1 VAGLVTTQ
9 GHKIL
14 EDESGVSHRHQIS
27 DVEGLQAELDS
38 GGGGGNGLSAYE
50 VAVANGF
57 VGTEAEWLSSL
68 VGPQGPAGADGE
80 PGIPGADGAQGIQ
93 GPAGADGAQGP
104 QGLPGDDG
112 AQGPQGI
119 QGIQGVKGDTGDT
132 GPQGPAGADGAG
144 APIKAGL
151 VNLTAGGTANVV
163 FASPFASVPVV
174 VITAQFA
181 NADTSCTYSARNVTA
196 NGFTAGGTGNP
207 AGVVGWIATTAGNT

>member
-1 VAGLVTTQ
+1 VARWLGKVEDGQYLKKEGGRFVGAPAPAGQ
-9 GHKIL
+9 GTG
-14 EDESGVSHRHQIS
+14 E
-27 DVEGLQAELDS
+27 
-38 GGGGGNGLSAYE
+38 NGLSAYQ
-50 VAVANGF
+50 VAVANGYL
-57 VGTEAEWLSSL
+57 GTEQEWLASL
-68 VGPQGPAGADGE
+68 VGPQGPSGADGE
-80 PGIPGADGAQGIQ
+80 QGIPGADGA
-93 GPAGADGAQGP
+93 AGAAGA
-104 QGLPGDDG
+104 DG

-144 APIKAGL
+144 APIKAGT

-207 AGVVGWIATTAGNT
+207 SGVVGWIATTAGNT

>member
-1 VAGLVTTQ
+1 MARHAARAIHCDGEALTIGPCDEGQFLKKVGNQLV
-9 GHKIL
+9 GA
-14 EDESGVSHRHQIS
+14 
-27 DVEGLQAELDS
+27 DVV
-38 GGGGGNGLSAYE
+38 GGEGGNGLSAYE
-50 VAVANGF
+50 VALENGF
-57 VGTEAEWLSSL
+57 VGTEAEWLASL
-68 VGPQGPAGADGE
+68 VGPQGPSGADGE
-80 PGIPGADGAQGIQ
+80 PGIPGADGA
-93 GPAGADGAQGP
+93 AGA
-104 QGLPGDDG
+104 DG

-144 APIKAGL
+144 APIKAGT